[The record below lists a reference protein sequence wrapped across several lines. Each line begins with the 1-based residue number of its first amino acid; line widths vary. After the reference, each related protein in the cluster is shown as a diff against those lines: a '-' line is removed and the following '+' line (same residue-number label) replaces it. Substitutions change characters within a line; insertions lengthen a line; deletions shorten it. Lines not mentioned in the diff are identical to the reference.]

1 MRLLRFFI
9 APVVIAVLSACVN
22 VPSDYKFDDKK
33 VVGVVIGSITYESGL
48 GLYRVLVTPENGDK
62 TYFLQAGS
70 GDWYPFVKNTD
81 EDLQAKGDT
90 FAVEL
95 PTGKYVIKS
104 WQVRQGARTANSSMP
119 IGIPFS
125 VEAGKAIYLGSFNW
139 SPDWENVSLRD
150 KSNRDLPI
158 IKKRFPFLERT
169 PLALAITNGAK
180 IDGLG
185 GDYRYRYDIFIP
197 VPVAPR

>member
-1 MRLLRFFI
+1 MRSTRLYL
-9 APVVIAVLSACVN
+9 AALATALLSACAN
-22 VPSDYKFDDKK
+22 VSSDYKFDDKK
-33 VVGVVIGSITYESGL
+33 AVGIVIGSITYESGL
-48 GLYRVLVTPENGDK
+48 GLYRVVVTPENGDK

-70 GDWYPFVKNTD
+70 GDWYPFVKTTD

-95 PTGKYVIKS
+95 PAGKYVIKS

-139 SPDWENVSLRD
+139 SPDWENISLRD
-150 KSNRDLPI
+150 KSGRDLPI
-158 IKKRFPFLERT
+158 IKKRFPFLEQT
-169 PLALAITNGAK
+169 PLTAAITNDAK

-185 GDYRYRYDIFIP
+185 GDYKYRYTIFIP
-197 VPVAPR
+197 VPVVPR